1 MAIVKWKKKYERRVQ
16 VVPTPLRKTNADRIR
31 QMTDE
36 ELAEFLESENGKPW
50 FRCSECK
57 FESCAECAL
66 EWLKKEA
73 DDS

>member
-1 MAIVKWKKKYERRVQ
+1 MAIVKWIKKYERRVQ

-36 ELAEFLESENGKPW
+36 ELAKWTTTIGRTFGEEYEGYM
-50 FRCSECK
+50 
-57 FESCAECAL
+57 SCL
-66 EWLKKEA
+66 EWLKEEV